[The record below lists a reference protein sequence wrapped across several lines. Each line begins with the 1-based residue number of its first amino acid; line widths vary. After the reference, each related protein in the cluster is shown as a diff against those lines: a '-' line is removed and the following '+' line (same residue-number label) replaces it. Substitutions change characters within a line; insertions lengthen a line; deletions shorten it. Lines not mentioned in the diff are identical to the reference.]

1 LESKYSGF
9 NKTQAQENCI
19 LTTCCRFFV
28 CVCVFAELRKDAPRG
43 QINKLRLLTMFTVFV
58 IQVTGQQRKNARKSK
73 YSKKL
78 LILTYLMLPEPR
90 R

>member
-1 LESKYSGF
+1 
-9 NKTQAQENCI
+9 
-19 LTTCCRFFV
+19 
-28 CVCVFAELRKDAPRG
+28 
-43 QINKLRLLTMFTVFV
+43 MFTVFV